1 MNTLQIGGIKMTATI
16 KQDFA
21 KEKLYSK
28 GLNITL
34 LAKRTDVSVSYMSMI
49 FKNKRSPSPTLA
61 KKISDV
67 LDVSIEDIFEIKS
80 KEG

>member
-1 MNTLQIGGIKMTATI
+1 MIATI

-34 LAKRTDVSVSYMSMI
+34 LAKQTDVSVSYMSMI
-49 FKNKRSPSPTLA
+49 FKNKRNPSPTLA